1 MMSRFVKIQ
10 LVMFVVIAVVGVVF
24 VGAKY
29 ARLHTLLGFG
39 EYSVYVEMTQEGG
52 TGGIF
57 PLAEVTYRGT
67 PIGVVGEQEPI
78 EGGTRVELLVRTGAP
93 EIPASSRAVV
103 ANRSAAGEQY
113 MDLRADTDEGPFLE
127 EGDVIPFERS
137 SAPVRVDRLLDGLY
151 DLSQSIPLE
160 KFREVVEETAL
171 VFHGRGE
178 DLGTVIDSFDTFSE
192 EANEN
197 MPEVLQFLRDGSIF
211 LRTQAEQQNEIRSF
225 SSDLGLITDQLQQSD
240 QDIRRIIGT
249 ATSASEAVSALLD
262 RGGPSLTRIL
272 SDTAPIAEVLGERGT
287 YLQPVLQALPAL
299 GAAAYTVA
307 PNDGTAHFGLVFE
320 LNNPPAC
327 TVGYEGTYER
337 MPDGPTIDAVY
348 NGTHADWEWDTTVG
362 CRTPQGSPT
371 GVRSSNKMIYADPDT
386 VQPWDRQPKVAPDTA
401 NLNPFAEQTAQLLDI
416 LDGD

>member
-1 MMSRFVKIQ
+1 MISRFVKIQ

-39 EYSVYVEMTQEGG
+39 EYSVYVDMAEEGG

-57 PLAEVTYRGT
+57 PLAEVTYRGV
-67 PIGVVGEQEPI
+67 PVGLIGELSPVD
-78 EGGTRVELLVRTGAP
+78 GGTRVELLIRSGSP
-93 EIPASSRAVV
+93 DIPASSRAVV
-103 ANRSAAGEQY
+103 ANRSAAGEQFL
-113 MDLRADTDEGPFLE
+113 DLRAETEEGPYLE
-127 EGDVIPFERS
+127 EGSVIGFDRS

-160 KFREVVEETAL
+160 KFREVVEETAS
-171 VFHGRGE
+171 VFHARGE
-178 DLGTVIDSFDTFSE
+178 DLGTIIDSFDTFSE
-192 EANEN
+192 EANDS

-211 LRTQAEQQNEIRSF
+211 LNTQAEQQNEIRSF
-225 SSDLGLITDQLQQSD
+225 SSDLGLVTDQLQQSD

-249 ATSASEAVSALLD
+249 STNASDAVSALLD
-262 RGGPSLTRIL
+262 RAGPSLTGIL
-272 SDTAPIAEVLGERGT
+272 SDTAPIAGVLAERGQ
-287 YLQPVLQALPAL
+287 YLRPVLQALPAL

-307 PNDGTAHFGLVFE
+307 PGDGTAHFGLVFE

-327 TVGYEGTYER
+327 TLGYEGTYDR
-337 MPDGPTIDAVY
+337 LPAGPTVDAVY
-348 NGTHADWEWDTTVG
+348 NGTHADWEWDTSVG

-371 GVRSSNKMIYADPDT
+371 GVRSSNKMVYADPDT
-386 VQPWDRQPKVAPDTA
+386 PQPWDRNPKVAPDTA
-401 NLNPFAEQTAQLLDI
+401 DLNPFAQQTAQLLDL